1 MAHRA
6 QKAGLSRK
14 TRTAARRA
22 AGAKRPRPAG
32 RRGGNRRYAGGK
44 RGGYGRHASGKRR
57 RTAGRW
63 NAAAR
68 RTAAGQGAYAPQPAK
83 AAAPPSPS
91 ASPKAAAFF
100 PAAPFPAADSAE
112 FATREEAYAAGYRE
126 GLFAGGEAKLERL
139 IPRHMMLPELTVDD
153 VIAAGF
159 HAVAG
164 ALSPLLRAADV
175 FAAAE
180 RALSEGRPLSIVR
193 LGDGEMLTLAH
204 DTVLPVEEA
213 MRWGAFL
220 PYAGVQLPDP
230 AAREALAAAV
240 RAAGIIGIPQSRHP
254 SYQGLLFP
262 VFRHY
267 GIDYRTLQLTT
278 STINYEL
285 NEEGY
290 FARLLKGRRV
300 LLIGDKAFALAKVL
314 RLWGADIAGSI
325 APVNGV
331 GDVPRI
337 MELARG
343 IPFDLA
349 LVAAGIAAV
358 ILCERLA
365 GEHGKVTLD
374 LGHLANKLISGEAVM
389 PPIQEV

>member
-32 RRGGNRRYAGGK
+32 RRGG
-44 RGGYGRHASGKRR
+44 YGRYASGKRR
-57 RTAGRW
+57 RTAGRG

-83 AAAPPSPS
+83 ATAPPPPSP
-91 ASPKAAAFF
+91 SPKAAASF
-100 PAAPFPAADSAE
+100 PAVPFPAAESAAELSPAPGSAE

-230 AAREALAAAV
+230 AAREALVAAV

-300 LLIGDKAFALAKVL
+300 LLIGDKAFALARVL

-331 GDVPRI
+331 GDVPRV

-349 LVAAGIAAV
+349 LAAAGIAAV

-365 GEHGKVTLD
+365 REHGKVTLD

>member
-1 MAHRA
+1 
-6 QKAGLSRK
+6 
-14 TRTAARRA
+14 
-22 AGAKRPRPAG
+22 
-32 RRGGNRRYAGGK
+32 
-44 RGGYGRHASGKRR
+44 
-57 RTAGRW
+57 
-63 NAAAR
+63 
-68 RTAAGQGAYAPQPAK
+68 
-83 AAAPPSPS
+83 
-91 ASPKAAAFF
+91 
-100 PAAPFPAADSAE
+100 
-112 FATREEAYAAGYRE
+112 
-126 GLFAGGEAKLERL
+126 
-139 IPRHMMLPELTVDD
+139 
-153 VIAAGF
+153 
-159 HAVAG
+159 
-164 ALSPLLRAADV
+164 
-175 FAAAE
+175 
-180 RALSEGRPLSIVR
+180 
-193 LGDGEMLTLAH
+193 
-204 DTVLPVEEA
+204 
-213 MRWGAFL
+213 
-220 PYAGVQLPDP
+220 
-230 AAREALAAAV
+230 
-240 RAAGIIGIPQSRHP
+240 IIGIPQSRHP